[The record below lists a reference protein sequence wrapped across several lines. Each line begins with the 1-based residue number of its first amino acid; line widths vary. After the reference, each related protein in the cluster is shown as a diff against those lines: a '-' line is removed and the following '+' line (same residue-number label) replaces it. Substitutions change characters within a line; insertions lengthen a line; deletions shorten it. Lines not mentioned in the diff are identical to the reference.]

1 MNDLNAADA
10 KKRLSA
16 TFAALGLHRSWFAST
31 RGAQIL
37 AGELKMLSTLVAMA
51 FFAAAMELPQSQQSG
66 PPPSSEEAPPPADE
80 ATDQSG
86 AEPAN
91 GSGTEETAEEEEVE
105 QGFCVLK

>member
-1 MNDLNAADA
+1 
-10 KKRLSA
+10 
-16 TFAALGLHRSWFAST
+16 
-31 RGAQIL
+31 
-37 AGELKMLSTLVAMA
+37 MLSTLVAMA

-66 PPPSSEEAPPPADE
+66 PPPSEEATPPAED

-105 QGFCVLK
+105 QVCHRRTEYDMMGKPRSRRVCRPR